1 MTPSRTEVTPDLL
14 RRLHGAPAEIAS
26 ALATAHEADV
36 AEALSGVEPATA
48 AELLSA
54 LPFEFAVRVLEHPEL
69 ERRHEVF
76 RHFTTDTGVAF
87 IRAMAPDQQA
97 RLFRE
102 LPEADR
108 TRFLEDLDAGTRATL
123 ALLLAYPP
131 ATAGSIMTT
140 DYVSGSP
147 TWTVGEALSHI
158 AQVGRRKPVYA
169 VYVLDPD
176 DRRLVHVVSLRE
188 LVVTD
193 RSARVMDIGE
203 HRRLLKVTPMTDQED
218 AARLLSKYNLLAV
231 PVVDEHGH
239 LLGTITV
246 DDVIDAVV
254 KEQTEDLHKMG
265 GLEALDEPYSQ
276 IAFGTMIRKRAGWLC
291 ALFLGEMLTATAM
304 QHFEAELS
312 HALVLGLFIPL
323 IISSGGNS
331 GSQATSL
338 IIRALALREV
348 RVADWWWVAAREL
361 PAGISLGA
369 ILGVI
374 GILRITAWQS
384 LGFYDYGPS
393 WPLVALTVGAAL
405 VGVVTFGS
413 LAGSMLPF
421 ILRRLGFDP
430 ASASAPFVAT
440 LVDVTGLIIYFG
452 VALLILHG
460 TLL

>member
-1 MTPSRTEVTPDLL
+1 MTPSPTDMTPQLL
-14 RRLHGAPAEIAS
+14 RDLPEAPAEIAR

-36 AEALSGVEPATA
+36 AEALSRMEAATA
-48 AELLSA
+48 AEVLSA
-54 LPFEFAVRVLEHPEL
+54 LPFEFAARVLEQPEF

-76 RHFTTDTGVAF
+76 RHFATDKGVAF

-108 TRFLEDLDAGTRATL
+108 TRFLEELDAGTRATL

-131 ATAGSIMTT
+131 TTAGSIMTT
-140 DYVSGSP
+140 DYVSAPS
-147 TWTVGEALSHI
+147 TSTVGEVLSHI

-169 VYVLDPD
+169 IYVLDPD

-188 LVVTD
+188 VVVAD
-193 RSARVMDIGE
+193 RAARVMDIGE
-203 HRRLLKVTPMTDQED
+203 HRRLLTVTAMTDQED
-218 AARLLSKYNLLAV
+218 VARLLSKYNLLAV

-254 KEQTEDLHKMG
+254 REQTEDLHKLG
-265 GLEALDEPYSQ
+265 GLEALDEPYTQ
-276 IAFGTMIRKRAGWLC
+276 IGFGIMIKKRAGWLC

-304 QHFEAELS
+304 QHFETQLS
-312 HALVLGLFIPL
+312 QAIVLALFIPL

-348 RVADWWWVAAREL
+348 RVADWWWVAAREV
-361 PAGISLGA
+361 PAGLSLGS

-374 GILRITAWQS
+374 GILRIAVWQS
-384 LGFYDYGPS
+384 FGFYDYGPH
-393 WPLVALTVGAAL
+393 WALVALTVGVAL

-440 LVDVTGLIIYFG
+440 LVDVSGLVIYFG
-452 VALLILHG
+452 VAYLILRG

>member
-14 RRLHGAPAEIAS
+14 RRLLGTPAEIAP

-36 AEALSGVEPATA
+36 AEALSGVEPGTA

-76 RHFTTDTGVAF
+76 RYFATDKGVAF

-123 ALLLAYPP
+123 ALLLTYPP

-140 DYVSGSP
+140 DYVSAPS
-147 TWTVGEALSHI
+147 TSTAGEALSHI

-169 VYVLDPD
+169 IYVLDPENHH
-176 DRRLVHVVSLRE
+176 LVHVVSLRE
-188 LVVTD
+188 LVVAD
-193 RSARVMDIGE
+193 RSARVMEIGE

-218 AARLLSKYNLLAV
+218 VARLLSKYNLLAV

-254 KEQTEDLHKMG
+254 KEQTEDLHKLG
-265 GLEALDEPYSQ
+265 GLEALDEPYTQ
-276 IAFGTMIRKRAGWLC
+276 IGFATMIRKRAGWLC

-304 QHFEAELS
+304 QHFETELS
-312 HALVLGLFIPL
+312 QAIVLGLFIPL

-348 RVADWWWVAAREL
+348 KVTDWWWVAAREL
-361 PAGISLGA
+361 PAGISLGS
-369 ILGVI
+369 ILGFI
-374 GILRITAWQS
+374 GIVRIAAWQT
-384 LGFYDYGPS
+384 LGFYDYGAH

-413 LAGSMLPF
+413 LTGSMLPF
-421 ILRRLGFDP
+421 VLRRLGFDP

-440 LVDVTGLIIYFG
+440 LVDVSGLVIYFG
-452 VALLILHG
+452 VAYLILRG

>member
-1 MTPSRTEVTPDLL
+1 MTPSRTEVTPELL
-14 RRLHGAPAEIAS
+14 RRLRGAPAEIAL
-26 ALATAHEADV
+26 ALVAAHEADV
-36 AEALSGVEPATA
+36 AEALTRIEPAAA
-48 AELLSA
+48 AEALSA
-54 LPFEFAVRVLEHPEL
+54 LPFEFAVRVLDHPEF

-76 RHFTTDTGVAF
+76 RHFATDKGVAF

-131 ATAGSIMTT
+131 TTAGSIMTT
-140 DYVSGSP
+140 DYVSIPS
-147 TWTVGEALSHI
+147 TWTVGDALSHI
-158 AQVGRRKPVYA
+158 ARVGRRKPVYA
-169 VYVLDPD
+169 IYVLGPD
-176 DRRLVHVVSLRE
+176 DRRLVHVVSLRD

-193 RSARVMDIGE
+193 RTVPVMDIGE
-203 HRRLLKVTPMTDQED
+203 HRRILKVTPMADQED
-218 AARLLSKYNLLAV
+218 VARLLSKYNLLAV

-254 KEQTEDLHKMG
+254 REQTEDLHKLG
-265 GLEALDEPYSQ
+265 GLEALDEPYTQ
-276 IAFGTMIRKRAGWLC
+276 IGFATMIKKRAGWLC

-304 QHFEAELS
+304 QHFETELS
-312 HALVLGLFIPL
+312 QAIVLGLFIPL

-348 RVADWWWVAAREL
+348 RLTDWWWVAAREL
-361 PAGISLGA
+361 PAGISLGS
-369 ILGVI
+369 ILGLI
-374 GILRITAWQS
+374 GMLRITAWQA
-384 LGFYDYGPS
+384 LGLYDYGAH

-413 LAGSMLPF
+413 LTGSMLPF
-421 ILRRLGFDP
+421 VLRRLGFDP

-440 LVDVTGLIIYFG
+440 LVDVSGLVIYFG
-452 VALLILHG
+452 VAYLILRG

>member
-1 MTPSRTEVTPDLL
+1 MAR
-14 RRLHGAPAEIAS
+14 

-36 AEALSGVEPATA
+36 AEALSRVDPAVA
-48 AELLSA
+48 AEVLSA
-54 LPFEFAVRVLEHPEL
+54 FPFEFAVRVLEHPEF

-76 RHFTTDTGVAF
+76 RHFATDKGVAF

-97 RLFRE
+97 HLFRE

-108 TRFLEDLDAGTRATL
+108 TRFLEELDAGTRATL

-140 DYVSGSP
+140 DYVSIPS

-169 VYVLDPD
+169 IYVLDPD
-176 DRRLVHVVSLRE
+176 DHRLVHVVSLRD

-193 RSARVMDIGE
+193 RTVRVMDIGE
-203 HRRLLKVTPMTDQED
+203 HRRILKVMPMTDQEEV
-218 AARLLSKYNLLAV
+218 ARLLSKYNLLAV

-254 KEQTEDLHKMG
+254 REQTEDLHKLG
-265 GLEALDEPYSQ
+265 GLEALDEPYTQ
-276 IAFGTMIRKRAGWLC
+276 IGFATMIRKRAGWLC

-304 QHFEAELS
+304 QHFEMELS
-312 HALVLGLFIPL
+312 QAIVLGLFIPL

-348 RVADWWWVAAREL
+348 RVTDWWWVAAREL
-361 PAGISLGA
+361 PAGISLGS

-374 GILRITAWQS
+374 GILRIALWQS
-384 LGFYDYGPS
+384 LGFYNYGPH

-413 LAGSMLPF
+413 LIGSMLPF
-421 ILRRLGFDP
+421 VLRRLGFDP

-440 LVDVTGLIIYFG
+440 LVDVSGLVIYFG
-452 VALLILHG
+452 VAYLILRG

>member
-1 MTPSRTEVTPDLL
+1 MISPRTDITPDLL
-14 RRLHGAPAEIAS
+14 RRLRGSPTEIAG
-26 ALATAHEADV
+26 ALATAHEADI
-36 AEALSGVEPATA
+36 AEALSGLEPGAA
-48 AELLSA
+48 AELVSA

-76 RHFTTDTGVAF
+76 RSFATDKGVAF

-102 LPEADR
+102 LPEVDR

-123 ALLLAYPP
+123 ALLLTYPP
-131 ATAGSIMTT
+131 GTAGGIMTT
-140 DYVSGSP
+140 DHVSVPS
-147 TWTVGEALSHI
+147 TATVGEALAHI
-158 AQVGRRKPVYA
+158 AHVGRRKPVYA
-169 VYVLDPD
+169 IYVLDSD
-176 DRRLVHVVSLRE
+176 DRRLLHVVSLRE
-188 LVVTD
+188 LVAAD
-193 RSARVMDIGE
+193 RAARVMEIGE

-239 LLGTITV
+239 LLGAITV

-254 KEQTEDLHKMG
+254 REQTEDLHKMG
-265 GLEALDEPYSQ
+265 GLEALDEPYTE
-276 IAFGTMIRKRAGWLC
+276 IGFATMIRKRAGWLC

-312 HALVLGLFIPL
+312 QAIVLGLFIPL

-369 ILGVI
+369 ILGLI
-374 GILRITAWQS
+374 GMLRIAAWQAF
-384 LGFYDYGPS
+384 GFHDYGPH

-413 LAGSMLPF
+413 LTGSMLPF

-440 LVDVTGLIIYFG
+440 LVDVSGLVIYFG
-452 VALLILHG
+452 VAYLILRG

>member
-1 MTPSRTEVTPDLL
+1 MTPSRSEMTPQLL
-14 RRLHGAPAEIAS
+14 RSLPGAPAEMAR

-36 AEALSGVEPATA
+36 AEALSQVAPAVA
-48 AELLSA
+48 AEVLSA
-54 LPFEFAVRVLEHPEL
+54 FPFEFAVRVLEHPEF
-69 ERRHEVF
+69 ERRHEIF
-76 RHFTTDTGVAF
+76 RHFATDKGVAF

-97 RLFRE
+97 RIFRE
-102 LPEADR
+102 LPEGDR
-108 TRFLEDLDAGTRATL
+108 ARFLEELDAGTRATL

-140 DYVSGSP
+140 DYVSIPS

-169 VYVLDPD
+169 IYVLNPD
-176 DRRLVHVVSLRE
+176 DRRLVHVVSLRD
-188 LVVTD
+188 LVLTD
-193 RSARVMDIGE
+193 RAVPAMNIGE
-203 HRRLLKVTPMTDQED
+203 QRRIVKVMPMTDQEEV
-218 AARLLSKYNLLAV
+218 ARLLSKYNLLAV

-254 KEQTEDLHKMG
+254 KEQTEDLHKLG
-265 GLEALDEPYSQ
+265 GLEALDEPYTQ
-276 IAFGTMIRKRAGWLC
+276 IGFATMIRKRAGWLC
-291 ALFLGEMLTATAM
+291 ALFFGEMLTATAM
-304 QHFEAELS
+304 QHFETELS
-312 HALVLGLFIPL
+312 QAIVLGLFIPL

-348 RVADWWWVAAREL
+348 RLADWWWVAAREL
-361 PAGISLGA
+361 PAGLSLGSILGA
-369 ILGVI
+369 IGA
-374 GILRITAWQS
+374 LRISIWQA
-384 LGFYDYGPS
+384 LGFYDYGPH

-413 LAGSMLPF
+413 LTGSMLPF
-421 ILRRLGFDP
+421 VLRRLGFDP

-440 LVDVTGLIIYFG
+440 LVDVSGLVIYFG
-452 VALLILHG
+452 VAYLILRG

>member
-1 MTPSRTEVTPDLL
+1 MPSRTEVTPDLL
-14 RRLHGAPAEIAS
+14 RRLHGAPAEIAG
-26 ALATAHEADV
+26 ALAAAHEADV

-48 AELLSA
+48 TELLSA

-69 ERRHEVF
+69 DRRHEVF
-76 RHFTTDTGVAF
+76 RHFATDKGVAF

-108 TRFLEDLDAGTRATL
+108 TRFLEDLDSGTRATL
-123 ALLLAYPP
+123 ALLLTYPP

-140 DYVSGSP
+140 DYVSIPSTG
-147 TWTVGEALSHI
+147 TVGETLSHI

-169 VYVLDPD
+169 IYVLDPD
-176 DRRLVHVVSLRE
+176 DRHLVHVVSLRE
-188 LVVTD
+188 LVVAD
-193 RSARVMDIGE
+193 RAARVMEIGE
-203 HRRLLKVTPMTDQED
+203 HRRLLKVTPMADQED
-218 AARLLSKYNLLAV
+218 VARLLSKYNLLAV

-265 GLEALDEPYSQ
+265 GLEALDEPYTQ
-276 IAFGTMIRKRAGWLC
+276 IGFATMIQKRAGWLC

-304 QHFEAELS
+304 QHFETELS
-312 HALVLGLFIPL
+312 QAIVLGLFIPL

-348 RVADWWWVAAREL
+348 RVSDWWWVAAREL
-361 PAGISLGA
+361 PAGISLGS
-369 ILGVI
+369 ILGLI
-374 GILRITAWQS
+374 GMLRIAAWQAF
-384 LGFYDYGPS
+384 GFYDYGPH

-405 VGVVTFGS
+405 VGVVAFGS
-413 LAGSMLPF
+413 LTGSMLPF

-440 LVDVTGLIIYFG
+440 LVDVSGLVIYFG
-452 VALLILHG
+452 VAYLILRG